1 MKEFFKITSISR
13 NDLEAAGFDTSEV
26 SDTTMEQLANRMRS
40 AYLENG
46 FWIDLPIIA
55 EYLEIPRKHS
65 L

>member
-1 MKEFFKITSISR
+1 MKEFFKITSVSR
-13 NDLEAAGFDTSEV
+13 DDLETAGFDTSEV
-26 SDTTMEQLANRMRS
+26 SDATMEQLANRMCS